1 MERQVELGDWRLE
14 TRDWRFFQSLVSS
27 LVMRME
33 AEPELITI
41 VEGPPPE
48 FKAADEVWMYSLLEA
63 SRPYLISLCQ
73 VRSLKGQVLMER
85 CQRAW
90 SSQRPIRLDFPTL
103 SGLRKQLEIVAARHD
118 KLPEGDLLNLW
129 VRHQPQDIA
138 DNALDRPD
146 EDGT

>member
-1 MERQVELGDWRLE
+1 
-14 TRDWRFFQSLVSS
+14 
-27 LVMRME
+27 ME

-48 FKAADEVWMYSLLEA
+48 FRATDDAWMYSLLES
-63 SRPYLISLCQ
+63 SRPYIVSLCQ
-73 VRSLKGQVLMER
+73 VRSYKGQLLMER

-103 SGLRKQLEIVAARHD
+103 SGLRKQLEIIAARCE

-129 VRHQPQDIA
+129 VRHAPQDIS
-138 DNALDRPD
+138 DNAPRREDD
-146 EDGT
+146 E

>member
-1 MERQVELGDWRLE
+1 
-14 TRDWRFFQSLVSS
+14 
-27 LVMRME
+27 ME

-48 FKAADEVWMYSLLEA
+48 FKATDEVWMYSLLEA
-63 SRPYLISLCQ
+63 SRPYMISLCQ

-90 SSQRPIRLDFPTL
+90 SSQRPIRLDFPTM
-103 SGLRKQLEIVAARHD
+103 SGLRKQLEIIAARHD

-138 DNALDRPD
+138 DNTPRRDD
-146 EDGT
+146 EDSE

>member
-1 MERQVELGDWRLE
+1 MD
-14 TRDWRFFQSLVSS
+14 
-27 LVMRME
+27 

-48 FKAADEVWMYSLLEA
+48 FKAVDEVWMYSLVE
-63 SRPYLISLCQ
+63 SSSPFLISLCQ
-73 VRSLKGQVLMER
+73 VRSFKGKMLMER

-90 SSQRPIRLDFPTL
+90 SSQRPIRLDFPTM

-129 VRHQPQDIA
+129 VRHRPQDVA
-138 DNALDRPD
+138 DNSPHRADDND
-146 EDGT
+146 ES

>member
-1 MERQVELGDWRLE
+1 
-14 TRDWRFFQSLVSS
+14 
-27 LVMRME
+27 ME

-48 FKAADEVWMYSLLEA
+48 FKSVDEVWMFSLLEA
-63 SRPYLISLCQ
+63 ARPYMISLCQ
-73 VRSLKGQVLMER
+73 VRSFKGQVLMER

-129 VRHQPQDIA
+129 VRHQPHDIS
-138 DNALDRPD
+138 DNASNRHNDMD
-146 EDGT
+146 DDDA

>member
-1 MERQVELGDWRLE
+1 
-14 TRDWRFFQSLVSS
+14 
-27 LVMRME
+27 ME

-48 FKAADEVWMYSLLEA
+48 FKSVDEVWMFSLLEA
-63 SRPYLISLCQ
+63 ARPYMISLCQ
-73 VRSLKGQVLMER
+73 VRSFKGQVLMER

-129 VRHQPQDIA
+129 VRHQPHDIS
-138 DNALDRPD
+138 DNASNRHTDMD
-146 EDGT
+146 DDDA

>member
-1 MERQVELGDWRLE
+1 
-14 TRDWRFFQSLVSS
+14 
-27 LVMRME
+27 MRME

-48 FKAADEVWMYSLLEA
+48 FKAADEVWMYSLVESSA
-63 SRPYLISLCQ
+63 PYLISLCQ
-73 VRSLKGQVLMER
+73 VRSFKGQVLMER

-90 SSQRPIRLDFPTL
+90 SAQRPIRLDFPTL
-103 SGLRKQLEIVAARHD
+103 SGLRKQLEIIAARHD

-138 DNALDRPD
+138 DNSPNRAD
-146 EDGT
+146 EDEA

>member
-1 MERQVELGDWRLE
+1 
-14 TRDWRFFQSLVSS
+14 
-27 LVMRME
+27 ME

-48 FKAADEVWMYSLLEA
+48 FKATDEVWMYSLLEA
-63 SRPYLISLCQ
+63 SRPYMISLCQ
-73 VRSLKGQVLMER
+73 VRSFKGQALMER

-90 SSQRPIRLDFPTL
+90 SSQRPIRLDFPTM
-103 SGLRKQLEIVAARHD
+103 SGLRKQLEIIAARHD

-138 DNALDRPD
+138 DNTPRRDD
-146 EDGT
+146 EDAE